1 MKIKFKL
8 PINIGAKLSMMSM
21 KQFAAPISVG
31 DKLGVSELK
40 QIGDDLDWQI
50 TYLGVDKERFQ
61 ICKLKHI
68 LNDKEYFQ
76 ICEYLRKQKGV
87 LYCLINDEIKT
98 FDIDL
103 QVLNENAI
111 LDLYNLDG
119 MYYFLSENVIFED
132 KKKPQSVLIS
142 HFENEN
148 IGIEMNE
155 TRDVYHISNFQ

>member
-1 MKIKFKL
+1 MIKFKR
-8 PINIGAKLSMMSM
+8 PINI
-21 KQFAAPISVG
+21 G

-50 TYLGVDKERFQ
+50 AYLGVH
-61 ICKLKHI
+61 KHI

-76 ICEYLRKQKGV
+76 ICEYLRKQKGK

-103 QVLNENAI
+103 KVLNENAI
-111 LDLYNLDG
+111 LDLYDLSG
-119 MYYFLSENVIFED
+119 IVFFLSEKISFLD
-132 KKKPQSVLIS
+132 KKKPQTILIS

-148 IGIEMNE
+148 ISIEINE
-155 TRDVYHISNFQ
+155 TKEVYHISNFK

>member
-1 MKIKFKL
+1 MKIKFKK
-8 PINIGAKLSMMSM
+8 PINI
-21 KQFAAPISVG
+21 G
-31 DKLGVSELK
+31 DKLGVSSLK

-50 TYLGVDKERFQ
+50 TYLGVH
-61 ICKLKHI
+61 KHI

-76 ICEYLRKQKGV
+76 ICEYLRKRKGI

-132 KKKPQSVLIS
+132 KKKPQTVVIS

-155 TRDVYHISNFQ
+155 TRDIYHISNFQ